1 MLSSLTMLVTY
12 VVFGLPAGLVGI
24 PWALLT
30 GDIGPLYRWSM
41 WIVRTGVKLARIRVQ
56 ITGREHI
63 LAQPSI
69 FMANHVSNL
78 DPPII
83 LPLLPFRT
91 AFFIKRSLLKI
102 PVVGVG
108 MRLAGFIPVDR
119 DGRLESARDSVQA
132 ANKVLA
138 SGVNIST
145 FPEGTRSRDGRLLP
159 FKKGPFYLAM
169 ESGAPIIPI
178 SIWGSEHMM
187 TKGSLRIKPGTAHLT
202 FHPAVYPK
210 QYATREQLAAAV
222 REAITSALPQ
232 WMWGE
237 ETEQPSQSCRV
248 RPKTQQR
255 SGLPL
260 SPESKSGSGWELSG
274 PIRACV
280 RGSFPYQSRRDG

>member
-12 VVFGLPAGLVGI
+12 VFCGLPAGAVGI
-24 PWALLT
+24 PWALVT

-41 WIVRTGVKLARIRVQ
+41 WIVRTGVKLARIRVH

-63 LAQPSI
+63 LDQPSI

-78 DPPII
+78 DPPIM

-102 PVVGVG
+102 PLVGVG

-119 DGRLESARDSVQA
+119 DGRLESARESVQA

-145 FPEGTRSRDGRLLP
+145 FPEGTRSRTGRLLP

-187 TKGSLRIKPGTAHLT
+187 TKGSLRIIPGTAHLT
-202 FHPAVYPK
+202 FHPAVYPR
-210 QYATREQLAAAV
+210 QFATREQLAAAV
-222 REAITSALPQ
+222 RDAITSALPQ
-232 WMWGE
+232 SMWGE
-237 ETEQPSQSCRV
+237 ETEETNHP
-248 RPKTQQR
+248 
-255 SGLPL
+255 
-260 SPESKSGSGWELSG
+260 
-274 PIRACV
+274 
-280 RGSFPYQSRRDG
+280 

>member
-12 VVFGLPAGLVGI
+12 VVLGLPAGAVGI

-119 DGRLESARDSVQA
+119 DGRLESARESVQA

-145 FPEGTRSRDGRLLP
+145 FPEGTRSRNGKLLP

-187 TKGSLRIKPGTAHLT
+187 TKGSLSIKPGTAHLT
-202 FHPAVYPK
+202 FHPALYPH
-210 QYATREQLAAAV
+210 QFATREHLATAV

-232 WMWGE
+232 SMWGE
-237 ETEQPSQSCRV
+237 ETE
-248 RPKTQQR
+248 RPN
-255 SGLPL
+255 SLP
-260 SPESKSGSGWELSG
+260 
-274 PIRACV
+274 
-280 RGSFPYQSRRDG
+280 

>member
-1 MLSSLTMLVTY
+1 MLSSLTMLATY
-12 VVFGLPAGLVGI
+12 VILGLPAGAIGI

-41 WIVRTGVKLARIRVQ
+41 WIVRTGVKLARIRVLV
-56 ITGREHI
+56 TGRDHI
-63 LAQPSI
+63 LARPCI

-78 DPPII
+78 DPPIM

-102 PVVGVG
+102 PVVGFG

-119 DGRLESARDSVQA
+119 DGRLE
-132 ANKVLA
+132 VLA

-145 FPEGTRSRDGRLLP
+145 FPEGTRSRTGRLLP

-187 TKGSLRIKPGTAHLT
+187 TKGSLRIKAGTAHLT
-202 FHPAVYPK
+202 FHPAVYP
-210 QYATREQLAAAV
+210 QQFNTREQLAAAV
-222 REAITSALPQ
+222 RESITSALPQ
-232 WMWGE
+232 WMWSE
-237 ETEQPSQSCRV
+237 ETEPPSQ
-248 RPKTQQR
+248 P
-255 SGLPL
+255 
-260 SPESKSGSGWELSG
+260 
-274 PIRACV
+274 
-280 RGSFPYQSRRDG
+280 

>member
-1 MLSSLTMLVTY
+1 
-12 VVFGLPAGLVGI
+12 
-24 PWALLT
+24 
-30 GDIGPLYRWSM
+30 M
-41 WIVRTGVKLARIRVQ
+41 WIVRTGVKLARIRVH

-63 LAQPSI
+63 LDQPSI

-78 DPPII
+78 DPPIM

-102 PVVGVG
+102 PLVGVG

-119 DGRLESARDSVQA
+119 DGRLESARESVQA

-145 FPEGTRSRDGRLLP
+145 FPEGTRSRTGRLLP

-187 TKGSLRIKPGTAHLT
+187 TKGSLRIIPGTAHLT
-202 FHPAVYPK
+202 FHPAVYPR
-210 QYATREQLAAAV
+210 QFATREQLAAAV
-222 REAITSALPQ
+222 RDAITSALPQ
-232 WMWGE
+232 SMWGE
-237 ETEQPSQSCRV
+237 ETEETNHP
-248 RPKTQQR
+248 
-255 SGLPL
+255 
-260 SPESKSGSGWELSG
+260 
-274 PIRACV
+274 
-280 RGSFPYQSRRDG
+280 

>member
-1 MLSSLTMLVTY
+1 MLASVTMLVTY
-12 VVFGLPAGLVGI
+12 VVLGLPVGVIGI

-41 WIVRTGVKLARIRVQ
+41 WVVRSGVRLARIRVQ
-56 ITGREHI
+56 IEGREHI
-63 LAQPSI
+63 PAEPSI

-78 DPPII
+78 DPPIM

-102 PVVGVG
+102 PVVGFG

-119 DGRLESARDSVQA
+119 DGRLESARESVQA

-145 FPEGTRSRDGRLLP
+145 FPEGTRSRTGRLLP

-169 ESGAPIIPI
+169 ESGVPVIPV

-187 TKGSLRIKPGTAHLT
+187 TKGSLRIHPGTAHVT
-202 FHPAVYPK
+202 FHPALLPH
-210 QYATREQLAAAV
+210 QFATREQLASAV
-222 REAITSALPQ
+222 RAEIT
-232 WMWGE
+232 
-237 ETEQPSQSCRV
+237 
-248 RPKTQQR
+248 
-255 SGLPL
+255 SGLPAWMHGDVA
-260 SPESKSGSGWELSG
+260 GST
-274 PIRACV
+274 V
-280 RGSFPYQSRRDG
+280 

>member
-12 VVFGLPAGLVGI
+12 VVLGLPAGAVGI

-41 WIVRTGVKLARIRVQ
+41 WIVRTGVKLARIHVE

-119 DGRLESARDSVQA
+119 AGRLESARESVQA
-132 ANKVLA
+132 ASKVLA

-145 FPEGTRSRDGRLLP
+145 FPEGTRSRNGKLLP

-202 FHPAVYPK
+202 FHPAVYPR
-210 QYATREQLAAAV
+210 QFATREQLAAAV

-237 ETEQPSQSCRV
+237 TEQPNQS
-248 RPKTQQR
+248 
-255 SGLPL
+255 
-260 SPESKSGSGWELSG
+260 
-274 PIRACV
+274 
-280 RGSFPYQSRRDG
+280 